1 MGDSFDVAVTAV
13 HDHAKGLSGLAEEL
27 RGAFDAA
34 GYVKVTD
41 EAYGQTCQQV
51 ASMLNAV
58 AEEAGRT
65 ILAGID
71 GLASAAAELRN
82 SADTYTALDSGH
94 ARIFFDIGGGLA

>member
-13 HDHAKGLSGLAEEL
+13 QGHARGLSGLADEL

-34 GYVKVTD
+34 GYVKMTD

-58 AEEAGRT
+58 AEAAGRT

-71 GLASAAAELRN
+71 GLAAAAAELRN
-82 SADTYTALDSGH
+82 SADTYTVEDSGH
-94 ARIFFDIGGGLA
+94 MRILFDIGGEPA